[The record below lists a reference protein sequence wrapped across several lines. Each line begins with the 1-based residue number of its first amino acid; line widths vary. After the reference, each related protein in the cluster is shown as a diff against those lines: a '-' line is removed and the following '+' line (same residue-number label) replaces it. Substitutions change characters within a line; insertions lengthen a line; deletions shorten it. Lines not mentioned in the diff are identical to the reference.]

1 MIQLTATEDCWVLLT
16 SPGDGA
22 QLFMGVIPAGSSRTW
37 TEKKAVDV
45 RLGNPG
51 GVVLTVN
58 GQRQNPDSTVPVT
71 LSFSPGHPLAASPEG
86 TLRLIDGRA
95 L

>member
-1 MIQLTATEDCWVLLT
+1 VIQ
-16 SPGDGA
+16 
-22 QLFMGVIPAGSSRTW
+22 AGRSRTF

-58 GQRQNPDSTVPVT
+58 GQRQNPNSTVPVT
-71 LSFSPGHPLAASPEG
+71 LSFTPKAS
-86 TLRLIDGRA
+86 
-95 L
+95 

>member
-1 MIQLTATEDCWVLLT
+1 
-16 SPGDGA
+16 
-22 QLFMGVIPAGSSRTW
+22 MGVIRAGASMKW
-37 TEKKAVDV
+37 TEKQAVNV

-71 LSFSPGHPLAASPEG
+71 LSFSPGTSTRSPG
-86 TLRLIDGRA
+86 
-95 L
+95 